1 MKILLAYSSK
11 TGNTKKVCDAVYNE
25 IKDSHEVDYLSVKE
39 VKSHD
44 GYDLVL
50 VGYWVDKGTANRE
63 ARKLITAIRDTKVGL
78 IGTLGADPE
87 SFHGKKVIVNVGEL
101 VDGSNTYHGTFLCRG
116 KVAEKLIKRLKF
128 APVPK
133 HIREQMYEASINS
146 REPNE
151 EDLNNARAYINK
163 IVNK

>member
-25 IKDSHEVDYLSVKE
+25 IKDNHDVDYLTVKE
-39 VKSHD
+39 TKSYED
-44 GYDLVL
+44 YDLVL

-63 ARKLITAIRDTKVGL
+63 ARKLITAVRGKELGL

-87 SFHGKKVIVNVGEL
+87 SFHGKKVIKNVAEL
-101 VDGSNTYHGTFLCRG
+101 VDESNTYHGSFLCRG

-151 EDLNNARAYINK
+151 EDLQNARDYINK
-163 IVNK
+163 IVKK